1 MTIHRG
7 VRIWAVAVTG
17 ALVLSACSG
26 AGETPS
32 APGGGAP
39 PAADSAPGVTDD
51 KVVIGTH
58 QPLTGPAAPGYS
70 KISVG
75 ARAVY
80 SYINDNGGING
91 RTIEYKVEDDG
102 YNPTRTVEV
111 VKKLVLEDQ
120 VFAIVG
126 GLGTPTHSKV
136 LEYLNTEGVPDLL
149 VASGALMW
157 DDPKKFPM
165 TFGYQVDY
173 TREGKIQGKF
183 VKENFAGKKV
193 GLFFQND
200 DVGRDTQRG
209 LDQFISDQ
217 VVSRQGYDPANTD
230 VTPQLLALQQSG
242 AEVVVCECIPAF
254 MALSILTAAK
264 IGFKP
269 QFVASSIGSDPATLT
284 GLLQDFA
291 KRSGAT
297 VSADQLLA
305 GLIGVGYLPRAGL
318 TDDPWTKFFREIH
331 AKYIPNEAFTD
342 TLLYGMAQAYTFA
355 QVLKA
360 AGRDL
365 TRRKLVETMETTE
378 IKGPALVPFAY
389 SKESHSGYTGAY
401 MTRINPDGTA
411 TVVQPP
417 VVTDREN
424 GPVNPADGNRV
435 TPEEAALVNR

>member
-1 MTIHRG
+1 MSSHRG
-7 VRIWAVAVTG
+7 VRVWAAAVAG

-26 AGETPS
+26 AGEAPS
-32 APGGGAP
+32 GGGA

-51 KVVIGTH
+51 TVVIGTH

-91 RTIEYKVEDDG
+91 RKIEYKVEDDG
-102 YNPTRTVEV
+102 YNPTKTVEV
-111 VKKLVLEDQ
+111 VRKLVLEDK

-136 LEYLNTEGVPDLL
+136 LDFLNSEGVPDLL

-157 DDPKKFPM
+157 DNPTKHPM
-165 TFGYQVDY
+165 TSGFQVDY

-209 LDQFISDQ
+209 LDQFIKDQ
-217 VVSRQGYDPANTD
+217 VVTRQGYDPANTD
-230 VTPQLLALQQSG
+230 VTPQLLALQSAG

-254 MALSILTAAK
+254 MALSLLTAAK
-264 IGFKP
+264 IGFRP

-297 VSADQLLA
+297 VSANQLLA
-305 GLIGVGYLPRAGL
+305 GLIGVGYLPRASL
-318 TDDPWTKFFREIH
+318 QDDPWTKFFKEIH
-331 AKYIPNEAFTD
+331 DKYIPNEAFTD
-342 TLLYGMAQAYTFA
+342 TLVYGMAQAYTFA
-355 QVLKA
+355 QILKA

-365 TRRKLVETMETTE
+365 TRAKLVEALENTE
-378 IKGPALVPFAY
+378 LKGPGMVPFAY
-389 SKESHSGYTGAY
+389 SKESHAGYTGAY
-401 MTRINPDGTA
+401 MTRINGDGTA
-411 TVVQPP
+411 TVVQEP
-417 VVTDREN
+417 VTTDREQ
-424 GPVNPADGNRV
+424 GPVTPAGGDRV
-435 TPEEAALVNR
+435 TPDQTNLLSN